1 MKKILFTFLMLTYCS
16 IVFAGDLK
24 VFIQDCQNGAVTA
37 SPSENLN
44 QGDNVNLTVSPATGY
59 ALSSIKAYQ
68 YTDLNNAQGRTRQG
82 ELQVGEELELTTVT
96 ENESYTFSMPN
107 DNALIVATFAELEP
121 YVILS
126 NDNKTMTFKY
136 GKKTQGALDFALS
149 EWSTSTN
156 KSTVTEVNFDQSFAG
171 MTMYSLEQWFEGFTA
186 LETVNLVNLKTSE
199 VINFDRMFY
208 NCRSLNT
215 LIIDGSFT
223 VTSTASIENMFY
235 NADHATRLMIQGTT
249 SPSIAQDIFSYQSGS
264 GTFYVFNN
272 ARLETEN
279 KFELSGIGWNEE
291 FNYIEYKGGLFD
303 TYNDYHCIK
312 YTGWGFQVEW
322 NPKYATSG
330 TPITLTC
337 STPGFTPKVTYSNDQ
352 DVSVRLTVT
361 ETEDGWTFVMPDALA
376 TISNV
381 TFQAVLQ
388 LSQDQKTLTIS
399 AMDEVDAWD
408 SGYPLITEYVE
419 AQQMRDE
426 ASQPGNEQM
435 QQGLQQYANVI
446 EFITT
451 CQQNV
456 ETVVIDNTVTKVSR
470 MNVAYLFNGFSK
482 LTSITGLDNINMQ
495 RSFSTQ
501 KMFAGCSSLASLTIG
516 GNFIIGSSDEGFT
529 TTDMFAGC
537 TALANGTLTV
547 TAMSTIN
554 QDIFEDV
561 FTEGTLVT
569 TPTTLLDGEVTE
581 ETDYF
586 LWKGGHFKKFNDQE
600 KVSAETITFT
610 QGLEW
615 STYCTDKDLLIPD
628 DTQGVE
634 AFYVSAVNVTGQT
647 GTITIESAGKKIYQ
661 NMPMLIHRT
670 SQSALQLTEIAATI
684 ATHTGDIPTNAPQ
697 YVGTVLGQEL
707 ASANN
712 TIFVLRDGKF
722 IAAPSVGSMAAHRC
736 WIDLTITDQ
745 QNQQNQQ
752 EQQSEQNPVQ
762 NGARSLSI
770 TYGDGTT
777 GINNHGI
784 TEFGEQ
790 GAKEGWFSLDGRK
803 MDSKPT
809 GKGFYISNGKKVL
822 VK

>member
-1 MKKILFTFLMLTYCS
+1 MKNLFRPLALLALLLVGFGQANAYDVIIGTFDNGSVSATPS
-16 IVFAGDLK
+16 TN
-24 VFIQDCQNGAVTA
+24 IQANTSVT
-37 SPSENLN
+37 
-44 QGDNVNLTVSPATGY
+44 LTVAPAEGY
-59 ALSSIKAYQ
+59 VLDGLTVYRK
-68 YTDLNNAQGRTRQG
+68 TDSGNAEAPRRTAPTII
-82 ELQVGEELELTTVT
+82 VGEGIELTTVT
-96 ENESYTFSMPN
+96 EGSEYTLTMPE
-107 DNALIVATFAELEP
+107 DDVVVQATFKEAPDEAF
-121 YVILS
+121 VVLS
-126 NDNKTMTFKY
+126 NDGKTLTFKY
-136 GKKTQGALDFALS
+136 GKKPQGALDFALS

-199 VINFDRMFY
+199 VTDFDRMFY
-208 NCRSLNT
+208 DCSSLKT

-235 NADHATRLMIQGTT
+235 NADHATTLMIQGTT

-303 TYNDYHCIK
+303 TYNDYHRIE

-322 NPKYATSG
+322 NPKYATPG
-330 TPITLTC
+330 TLITLTC
-337 STPGFTPKVTYSNDQ
+337 STPGFTPKVTYFNDQ

-408 SGYPLITEYVE
+408 SGYPLITEYVQ
-419 AQQMRDE
+419 AQQMLDE

-470 MNVAYLFNGFSK
+470 MNVVYLFNGFSK

-516 GNFIIGSSDEGFT
+516 SNFIIGSSDDGFT
-529 TTDMFAGC
+529 ITDMFAGC
-537 TALANGTLTV
+537 TALADGTLTV
-547 TAMSTIN
+547 TAMPTIN

-581 ETDYF
+581 ENYLY
-586 LWKGGHFKKFNDQE
+586 LWKGGKFKFFNGNQLQQFATADLSFAAG
-600 KVSAETITFT
+600 KKWV
-610 QGLEW
+610 
-615 STYCTDKDLLIPD
+615 TYYYTEDYDMALPED
-628 DTQGVE
+628 VE
-634 AFYVSAVNVTGQT
+634 AFYISGITMTDDMT
-647 GTITIESAGKKIYQ
+647 GTINLVSTGTKLYSAVPTLIYRENFTSAGTY
-661 NMPMLIHRT
+661 T
-670 SQSALQLTEIAATI
+670 ATEVETAYADRQQIMNSKSDNFLGTAT
-684 ATHTGDIPTNAPQ
+684 AKTFTDEEKTA
-697 YVGTVLGQEL
+697 GTY
-707 ASANN
+707 
-712 TIFVLRDGKF
+712 FVLRDGAF
-722 IAAPSVGSMAAHRC
+722 IWATPTTIAAHRC
-736 WIDLTITDQ
+736 WIVIPDA
-745 QNQQNQQ
+745 
-752 EQQSEQNPVQ
+752 QS
-762 NGARSLSI
+762 ASSLVFNI
-770 TYGDGTT
+770 IEEGNTT
-777 GINNHGI
+777 GVNDVRSKMEDVRGEYYNLAGQRVAQPTKGI
-784 TEFGEQ
+784 
-790 GAKEGWFSLDGRK
+790 
-803 MDSKPT
+803 
-809 GKGFYISNGKKVL
+809 YISNGKKVI